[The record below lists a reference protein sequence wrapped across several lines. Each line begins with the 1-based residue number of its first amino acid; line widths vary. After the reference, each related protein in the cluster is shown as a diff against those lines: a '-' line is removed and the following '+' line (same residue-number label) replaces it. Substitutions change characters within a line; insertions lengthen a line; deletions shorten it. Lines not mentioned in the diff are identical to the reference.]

1 MISDEAGWDR
11 AVHFKLPSKK
21 KKCLA
26 GPLCIL
32 LAYGKRRKGEEK
44 KEYWTMHEESGFLLL
59 LLSGLIGHQP
69 LGLSILICYMLLSL
83 ADLTNDSLKI
93 RLVGRRGWWGGRQT
107 PHSVALVGIHMS
119 EPNEG
124 RHLAVHNCRISCLS
138 WASLGPALWLF
149 PIHPIVGGPGITERD
164 SRSRI
169 QPQWSSQGIRVSVY
183 RVRTTEDSR
192 VAWAIWAEK
201 HQQRSSPVGRINPS
215 AG

>member
-1 MISDEAGWDR
+1 MLGR
-11 AVHFKLPSKK
+11 PFVHF
-21 KKCLA
+21 A
-26 GPLCIL
+26 GLW
-32 LAYGKRRKGEEK
+32 EK
-44 KEYWTMHEESGFLLL
+44 KEGRGKERILNYAWRVWISTFAAVWPHRTPASWPQHPHLLYAAEFGWFDKRL
-59 LLSGLIGHQP
+59 FKNQIGGKEGMVGWEADPSLCGPCRHSHVRAQWRPP
-69 LGLSILICYMLLSL
+69 LGC
-83 ADLTNDSLKI
+83 
-93 RLVGRRGWWGGRQT
+93 
-107 PHSVALVGIHMS
+107 PH
-119 EPNEG
+119 
-124 RHLAVHNCRISCLS
+124 CRISCLS